1 MIREFI
7 LQNFINI
14 FQTLDN
20 IPTSLVIENL
30 IKQLQTSEG
39 VTYIINTFDMQFFMF
54 LSNQNIGIKNAI
66 QMLDLL
72 AKIFLNNIV
81 YQSMCADIIVNILSK
96 NADNQTM

>member
-1 MIREFI
+1 
-7 LQNFINI
+7 
-14 FQTLDN
+14 
-20 IPTSLVIENL
+20 
-30 IKQLQTSEG
+30 
-39 VTYIINTFDMQFFMF
+39 MQFFMF